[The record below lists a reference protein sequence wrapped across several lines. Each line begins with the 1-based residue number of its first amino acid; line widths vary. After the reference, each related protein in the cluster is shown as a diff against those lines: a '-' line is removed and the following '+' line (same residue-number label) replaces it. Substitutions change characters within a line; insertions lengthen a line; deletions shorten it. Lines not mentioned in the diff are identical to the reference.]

1 MMKNTLRT
9 LMVFAA
15 ITLSLASCQEHES
28 DKLIGKWRIVKIAF
42 QQFTQQLEM
51 SQKQVVMLQDSIAA
65 NSADTAKVNHFQK
78 LLAMTQGRAD
88 QMKAQQDTMMAK
100 SRWEF
105 LKNGDFNAIEAQGN
119 SKGIWSYDEEKG
131 MLFTVIDQRTYSQK
145 VKFNKDTMILQ
156 LDSLNYMGFLK
167 AND

>member
-1 MMKNTLRT
+1 MKNTFRT
-9 LMVFAA
+9 LMVFGA
-15 ITLSLASCQEHES
+15 ITVSLASCQKHES

-51 SQKQVVMLQDSIAA
+51 SQKQVAMLQDSIA
-65 NSADTAKVNHFQK
+65 NNTDTAKVNHFQK
-78 LLAMTQGRAD
+78 LLAMTENRAE

-105 LKNGDFNAIEAQGN
+105 LKNGDFNAVEAQGN

-131 MLFTVIDQRTYSQK
+131 MLFTVIEQRTYSQH

-167 AND
+167 ATD